1 MKAIRIN
8 EATRS
13 QLYTRY
19 KVDNNKALL
28 NKVIDKC
35 KKLVKKDQTTT
46 VPISDMNSLYMDFLA
61 ARAINKGY
69 AVAPYQTVILSSFYK
84 MAEAILGIDKLRS
97 CCDV

>member
-19 KVDNNKALL
+19 GVDNNKALL

-46 VPISDMNSLYMDFLA
+46 VPTKDMYALYVDFLTANAIDKGHTFA
-61 ARAINKGY
+61 AY
-69 AVAPYQTVILSSFYK
+69 STFLSFYQI
-84 MAEAILGIDKLRS
+84 AEKILGIDTLRK

>member
-19 KVDNNKALL
+19 GVDNNKALL

-35 KKLVKKDQTTT
+35 KKLVKKDQATT
-46 VPISDMNSLYMDFLA
+46 VPISDMDSLYMDFLA

-69 AVAPYQTVILSSFYK
+69 AVAPYQTIILSSFYK
-84 MAEAILGIDKLRS
+84 MAEAILGIDKLRK